1 MKKKKKDR
9 GLVKPASDGRVRAS
23 DAFAGAWFY
32 YMKTYACNPKSKEAT
47 R

>member
-1 MKKKKKDR
+1 MKKKSNDR
-9 GLVKPASDGRVRAS
+9 RLVKPASDGRVRAS

-32 YMKTYACNPKSKEAT
+32 YMKTYSCNPKNKEAT